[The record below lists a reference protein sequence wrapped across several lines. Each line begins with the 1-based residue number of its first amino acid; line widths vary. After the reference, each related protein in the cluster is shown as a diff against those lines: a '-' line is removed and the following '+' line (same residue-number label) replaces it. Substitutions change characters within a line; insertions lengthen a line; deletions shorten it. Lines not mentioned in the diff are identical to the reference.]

1 MASPNTVSSPVLL
14 VLEVRDV
21 AVHPNLEASG
31 TIEFYKK
38 LP

>member
-1 MASPNTVSSPVLL
+1 L

-31 TIEFYKK
+31 TIEFYCIKN
-38 LP
+38 